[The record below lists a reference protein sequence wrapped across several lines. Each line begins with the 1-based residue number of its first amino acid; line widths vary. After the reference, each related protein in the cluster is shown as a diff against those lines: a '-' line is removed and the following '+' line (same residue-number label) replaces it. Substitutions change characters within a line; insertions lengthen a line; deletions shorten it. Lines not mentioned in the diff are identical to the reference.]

1 MRKIF
6 VTGISTDVGKTIVSA
21 ILVEALQADYFKPV
35 QAGLESLD
43 RETVKSLVSA
53 KRIKFHKEKFLL
65 QHAMSPHAAA
75 ELEDIDIRLS
85 KLKLPNTS
93 NNLVIEG
100 AGGLLVPLNYKG
112 DTILDLIKYYD
123 AEVVLVCTNYLGSI
137 NHTLLSIQA
146 LKNKEV
152 NILGLFFNGE
162 SNLASEKVILE
173 TTGIRCLGRINKE
186 AEFTKALVKEYASQ
200 YVFL

>member
-1 MRKIF
+1 
-6 VTGISTDVGKTIVSA
+6 
-21 ILVEALQADYFKPV
+21 
-35 QAGLESLD
+35 
-43 RETVKSLVSA
+43 
-53 KRIKFHKEKFLL
+53 
-65 QHAMSPHAAA
+65 MSPHAAA

-85 KLKLPNTS
+85 KLKLPNTT

-100 AGGLLVPLNYKG
+100 AGGLMVPLNYKG

-146 LKNKEV
+146 LKNKEA
-152 NILGLFFNGE
+152 NILGIFFNGE
-162 SNLASEKVILE
+162 SNPASERVILE

-186 AEFTKALVKEYASQ
+186 VEFTKALVKEYASH